1 MKVMIFGASGMVGQS
16 VLRQALQADDV
27 GEVAVV
33 VRKPLPQQH
42 AKLRQIIAA
51 DLGRAQAELAQL
63 CDFDGCFYCVGVT
76 SGGMNEADYRAFTH
90 DMTLAVADALLPHN
104 PKLHFVYIS
113 GAGADS
119 SEQGKTMWAWV
130 RGATENALLKRG
142 FAQLN
147 NFRPAFIEPI
157 GVQSQTASYRWM
169 YRLMTP
175 FFPLINRFSASALT
189 SVQLGNAMLNAVR
202 FNENRPVLEAAEIRA
217 LGERRA

>member
-1 MKVMIFGASGMVGQS
+1 M
-16 VLRQALQADDV
+16 
-27 GEVAVV
+27 
-33 VRKPLPQQH
+33 RKPLPQQH

-119 SEQGKTMWAWV
+119 SEQGKTMWARV

-142 FAQLN
+142 FAQVN

>member
-1 MKVMIFGASGMVGQS
+1 MV
-16 VLRQALQADDV
+16 VHLFLNNNKALDF
-27 GEVAVV
+27 
-33 VRKPLPQQH
+33 LPINSI
-42 AKLRQIIAA
+42 KN
-51 DLGRAQAELAQL
+51 
-63 CDFDGCFYCVGVT
+63 
-76 SGGMNEADYRAFTH
+76 GGIT
-90 DMTLAVADALLPHN
+90 
-104 PKLHFVYIS
+104 
-113 GAGADS
+113 
-119 SEQGKTMWAWV
+119 

>member
-1 MKVMIFGASGMVGQS
+1 
-16 VLRQALQADDV
+16 
-27 GEVAVV
+27 
-33 VRKPLPQQH
+33 
-42 AKLRQIIAA
+42 
-51 DLGRAQAELAQL
+51 
-63 CDFDGCFYCVGVT
+63 
-76 SGGMNEADYRAFTH
+76 MNEANYRAFTY
-90 DMTLAVADALLPHN
+90 DMTLAVAVALLPHN

-119 SEQGKTMWAWV
+119 SEQGNTMRARV

>member
-1 MKVMIFGASGMVGQS
+1 MKVVIFGASGMVGQS

-51 DLGRAQAELAQL
+51 DLSRAQAELAL
-63 CDFDGCFYCVGVT
+63 LRDFDGCFYCVGVT
-76 SGGMNEADYRAFTH
+76 SGGMNETDYRAFTY
-90 DMTLAVADALLPHN
+90 DMT
-104 PKLHFVYIS
+104 LHFVYIS

-119 SEQGKTMWAWV
+119 SEQGKTMWARV

-142 FAQLN
+142 FAQVN

>member
-27 GEVAVV
+27 GEVAVI

-51 DLGRAQAELAQL
+51 DLSRAQADLTQL
-63 CDFDGCFYCVGVT
+63 HNFDGCFYCVGVT

-119 SEQGKTMWAWV
+119 SEQGKTMWARV

-189 SVQLGNAMLNAVR
+189 SVQLGNAVR
-202 FNENRPVLEAAEIRA
+202 FNETRPVLEAAEIRA